1 MDSGSVL
8 STMAEVSVGLTGI
21 SGIIALIR
29 SHTIAAWDPMDLLR
43 LGIVVAFG
51 LGGVL
56 FALLPLILIA
66 SGVTTEQTWG
76 ICSLAL
82 ALFMIGLIAV
92 FLPRLLKLRKS
103 STSPISRV
111 VTSSLIV
118 GTLIT
123 SVLLA
128 GNFLSIGFNRS
139 FSGYIIGV
147 SWLLVGLSLVFS
159 RMLFLAASGT
169 ENDD

>member
-1 MDSGSVL
+1 MESLFRTELKNLEGPRSTMSRKRNGYIDMGSGSVL

-92 FLPRLLKLRKS
+92 FLPRSKLPEK
-103 STSPISRV
+103 
-111 VTSSLIV
+111 
-118 GTLIT
+118 T
-123 SVLLA
+123 SVSTIPRSGA
-128 GNFLSIGFNRS
+128 HSDCLSQR
-139 FSGYIIGV
+139 
-147 SWLLVGLSLVFS
+147 
-159 RMLFLAASGT
+159 T
-169 ENDD
+169 P

>member
-1 MDSGSVL
+1 M
-8 STMAEVSVGLTGI
+8 
-21 SGIIALIR
+21 
-29 SHTIAAWDPMDLLR
+29 
-43 LGIVVAFG
+43 AFG

-66 SGVTTEQTWG
+66 SGITTEQAWG

-92 FLPRLLKLRKS
+92 FLPRLLELSKS

-111 VTSSLIV
+111 VTSSLIL

-123 SVLLA
+123 AVLLV
-128 GNFLSIGFNRS
+128 GNFMSIGFNRS
-139 FSGYIIGV
+139 FSGYIIGE
-147 SWLLVGLSLVFS
+147 SWLLVGLCLVFS
-159 RMLFLAASGT
+159 RMLFLAAGGT